1 MPQFD
6 TQQQNKR
13 QNIHAEF
20 RQGGEYSKRCPLP
33 PPKNQTE
40 ERDKFFGHRVGH
52 HLPGGFGRFGVSNR
66 YPCPSAQNTVF
77 LGGNLSSRIPPSLFT
92 SSLLGA
98 IFPRKASRGA
108 ASARHKETTTFT
120 SHLSLT
126 SKSSKILCGGMLQ
139 RNPMNTGTDSMNS
152 TECGFSATGVS

>member
-1 MPQFD
+1 MTHNSKISARIFI
-6 TQQQNKR
+6 QNSGKEGNK
-13 QNIHAEF
+13 QTV
-20 RQGGEYSKRCPLP
+20 PLP

-40 ERDKFFGHRVGH
+40 ERDKFFGHRVGL
-52 HLPGGFGRFGVSNR
+52 HLAVLAVLGSRIDTPALPPKIQFFWEEI
-66 YPCPSAQNTVF
+66 CPPEF
-77 LGGNLSSRIPPSLFT
+77 LLPSSRRLFW
-92 SSLLGA
+92 A
-98 IFPRKASRGA
+98 PFFRARPHAAS

>member
-1 MPQFD
+1 MTHNSKISARIFIHNSGKEG
-6 TQQQNKR
+6 NK
-13 QNIHAEF
+13 QTV
-20 RQGGEYSKRCPLP
+20 PLP

-40 ERDKFFGHRVGH
+40 ERVKFFGHRVGLYLAVLAVLGSRIDTPA
-52 HLPGGFGRFGVSNR
+52 LPPKIQFFGGR
-66 YPCPSAQNTVF
+66 
-77 LGGNLSSRIPPSLFT
+77 NLSSRIPPSLFT

-139 RNPMNTGTDSMNS
+139 RNQMNTGTDSMNS
-152 TECGFSATGVS
+152 TECDFSATGVS

>member
-1 MPQFD
+1 MTHNSKISARIFI
-6 TQQQNKR
+6 QNSGKEGNK
-13 QNIHAEF
+13 QTV
-20 RQGGEYSKRCPLP
+20 PLP
-33 PPKNQTE
+33 PPKNITE
-40 ERDKFFGHRVGH
+40 ERDKFFGHRVGL
-52 HLPGGFGRFGVSNR
+52 HLAVSAVLGVSNR

-77 LGGNLSSRIPPSLFT
+77 WGGTLSSRIPPSLFT

-152 TECGFSATGVS
+152 TECGFSASGLS